1 MKSLALFMAATIS
14 ASFWTFMGSTAFCKD
29 AANARPQQI
38 TLQNATATAQIAEAI
53 EEFIA
58 EEMGNIV
65 SVGLL
70 STGVDE
76 SVPELKG
83 RLLTGANF
91 AVDEPDVTDRNGVG
105 TYTAALIVDIAPNA
119 RVLPIKVL
127 NKTGQG
133 PISQVVKGI
142 DFGVEKGANILLIPG
157 GRATESDPGLRE
169 AVARARQRGILLIA
183 PAGNSRSSKRNY
195 PGAFSEVL
203 AVGATD
209 VWDRR
214 EAFSN
219 YGDWVGLFAPWVD
232 LRSIYSRSRLT
243 GLSVSNPGAAI
254 VAGVAALVLGINPDL
269 GADGIEEILLSTA
282 TDISSRNPEIRVRL
296 RRVNA
301 LAAVRAAKV
310 SAWLGVGS
318 KGSGY
323 E

>member
-1 MKSLALFMAATIS
+1 MKSLALLMAATIS
-14 ASFWTFMGSTAFCKD
+14 ATFWVFMAFTADCKD
-29 AANARPQQI
+29 VANARPQQI
-38 TLQNATATAQIAEAI
+38 ALQSATATAQIAEAI

-58 EEMGNIV
+58 EETGHIV
-65 SVGLL
+65 CVGLL

-83 RLLTGANF
+83 RLLAGANF

-105 TYTAALIVDIAPNA
+105 TYTAALIVDIVPKA
-119 RVLPIKVL
+119 RVLPIKVF

-157 GRATESDPGLRE
+157 SRATESDPGLLE
-169 AVARARQRGILLIA
+169 AVTRARQRGVLLIA
-183 PAGNSRSSKRNY
+183 PAGNSRSSKRHY
-195 PGAFSEVL
+195 PGAFRGVL

-209 VWDRR
+209 VWDRKQ
-214 EAFSN
+214 ASSN
-219 YGDWVGLFAPWVD
+219 YGDWVDLFAPWVD
-232 LRSIYSRSRLT
+232 LRSIYSRSRLR

-269 GADGIEEILLSTA
+269 GADGAREILLSTA
-282 TDISSRNPEIRVRL
+282 TDISSRNPGMRVRL

-318 KGSGY
+318 EGSGY

>member
-1 MKSLALFMAATIS
+1 MKSLAVFMAATIS
-14 ASFWTFMGSTAFCKD
+14 ATFWVFMAFTADCKD
-29 AANARPQQI
+29 AGNARPQQI
-38 TLQNATATAQIAEAI
+38 ALQSATATAQIAEAI

-58 EEMGNIV
+58 EEMGHVV

-83 RLLTGANF
+83 QLLTGANF
-91 AVDEPDVTDRNGVG
+91 AVDEPDIIDRNGVG
-105 TYTAALIVDIAPNA
+105 TYTAALIVGIAPNV

-127 NKTGQG
+127 NKIGQG
-133 PISQVVKGI
+133 PTSQIVKGI
-142 DFGVEKGANILLIPG
+142 DFGVERGADILLIPG
-157 GRATESDPGLRE
+157 GAATGGDPGLQE

-183 PAGNSRSSKRNY
+183 PAGNSRSSRRHY
-195 PGAFSEVL
+195 PGAFKEVL
-203 AVGATD
+203 AVGTTD
-209 VWDRR
+209 AWGRKQ
-214 EAFSN
+214 ASSN

-232 LRSIYSRSRLT
+232 LRSIYSRSRLR

-269 GADGIEEILLSTA
+269 GADGAEEILLTTA
-282 TDISSRNPEIRVRL
+282 TDISSRNPGMGVGA

-310 SAWLGVGS
+310 SAWLGVRS
-318 KGSGY
+318 KASGY

>member
-14 ASFWTFMGSTAFCKD
+14 ASFWTFMGSTADCKD
-29 AANARPQQI
+29 VANARPQQI
-38 TLQNATATAQIAEAI
+38 ALQNATATAQIAEAI

-58 EEMGNIV
+58 EETGHIV

-91 AVDEPDVTDRNGVG
+91 ALDEPDTIDRNGVG
-105 TYTAALIVDIAPNA
+105 TYTAAVIADIAPNA
-119 RVLPIKVL
+119 RVLAIKVL

-133 PISQVVKGI
+133 PVSQVVKGI

-157 GRATESDPGLRE
+157 GRATESDPGLQE

-183 PAGNSRSSKRNY
+183 PAGNSRSSRPHY
-195 PGAFSEVL
+195 PGAFKEVL

-219 YGDWVGLFAPWVD
+219 YGDWVGLFSPWVD
-232 LRSIYSRSRLT
+232 LRSIYGGSRLS

-254 VAGVAALVLGINPDL
+254 VTGVAVLVLGINPDL
-269 GADGIEEILLSTA
+269 GADGTEEILLTTA
-282 TDISSRNPEIRVRL
+282 TDISSRNPGMEFGA

-310 SAWLGVGS
+310 SAWLGVRS